1 MLVLNTRHAAL
12 RQANFVGQPHSVGVY
27 MEKLKPIPETC
38 KKRLRDV
45 CGWIFIYTIL
55 WRNGFAALT

>member
-1 MLVLNTRHAAL
+1 
-12 RQANFVGQPHSVGVY
+12 VY

-38 KKRLRDV
+38 KKRLSAV
-45 CGWIFIYTIL
+45 CRWVFIYTIL

>member
-1 MLVLNTRHAAL
+1 
-12 RQANFVGQPHSVGVY
+12 VY